1 MRTAP
6 IAVLAAGLLAAS
18 CSGASGDDEG
28 VSAPSLVTPT
38 TSSPPSTGTSTGTT
52 STPPDSSRSAQP
64 TATAT
69 ATATATT
76 TARVPTKRV
85 TVATG
90 IDVPWSLAFLPD
102 GSALMTTRDWAEL
115 FQVREG
121 AKPVSLGKVPGVDPG
136 GEGGL
141 LGVAVSPDFD
151 QDHAIYLYLTAGND
165 NRVVRMTFER
175 GQAED
180 PVPILTGIP
189 KAGNHNGGRIAFGPD
204 GYLYVATG
212 DAGDRPS
219 SQDRSSLGGKI
230 LRITRGG
237 RPAPGN
243 PFAGSPV
250 WSYGHRNVQGLAW
263 DRNGRMFA
271 SEFGQNTWDE
281 LNLIKPGQNYG
292 WPVVEGRAGRR
303 GFVDPLRQ
311 WRTADASPSGIAVT
325 ADGTVYLAA
334 LRGESLWRIPT
345 RGGVAGE
352 PKRLLKGEYGR
363 LRDVVVGPDGR
374 LWVLTNNTARGSP
387 SSNDDRVLVIP
398 ESTLR

>member
-6 IAVLAAGLLAAS
+6 LAAMAAALLASA

-38 TSSPPSTGTSTGTT
+38 TSSSSPTTSSSPKSTSTTGTT
-52 STPPDSSRSAQP
+52 SPTSSPDSSRSAQP
-64 TATAT
+64 P
-69 ATATATT
+69 ATT
-76 TARVPTKRV
+76 AVPTRRV

-90 IDVPWSLAFLPD
+90 IDVPWSLGFLPD

-141 LGVAVSPDFD
+141 LGVAVSPDFE
-151 QDHAIYLYLTAGND
+151 QDHAIYLYFTASND

-175 GQAED
+175 GEAED

-212 DAGDRPS
+212 DAGDRPT
-219 SQDRSSLGGKI
+219 SQDRDSLGGKI
-230 LRITRGG
+230 LRITPAGK
-237 RPAPGN
+237 PAPGN
-243 PFAGSPV
+243 PFPGSPL
-250 WSYGHRNVQGLAW
+250 WSYGHRNVQGLGW
-263 DRNGRMFA
+263 DSSGRMFA

-292 WPVVEGRAGRR
+292 WPVVEGRAGRQD
-303 GFVDPLRQ
+303 FVDPLRQ
-311 WRTADASPSGIAVT
+311 WRTDEASPSGIAVT
-325 ADGTVYLAA
+325 ADGTVYMAA

-345 RGGVAGE
+345 RAGVAGE
-352 PKRLLKGEYGR
+352 PERLLAGEYGR

-374 LWVLTNNTARGSP
+374 LWVLTNNTSRGSP
-387 SSNDDRVLVIP
+387 SSDDDRVLVIP